1 MVFALLG
8 FGGLFIAFVNP
19 AMLLGVF
26 MLAAFV
32 IYFVSTF
39 RFLHRGILA
48 QQMLKAKLR
57 DWIKVNAYVT
67 LPFAVLNFM
76 QSLTVI
82 RKPSLLDE
90 SIKQMVEMQQ
100 QIGLPVQEPGSYHDL
115 MLKVI
120 YIMAFLSVILLLH
133 IMLTFSNL
141 RKYEGLFETRE

>member
-1 MVFALLG
+1 MISLYRILTYLLIPFVLIFGLLAL
-8 FGGLFIAFVNP
+8 GGLFIAFVNP

-32 IYFVSTF
+32 IYFVCTF
-39 RFLHRGILA
+39 RFLHRGIIDHRM
-48 QQMLKAKLR
+48 QKPKLR

-67 LPFAVLNFM
+67 LPFAVINFM

-100 QIGLPVQEPGSYHDL
+100 
-115 MLKVI
+115 
-120 YIMAFLSVILLLH
+120 
-133 IMLTFSNL
+133 
-141 RKYEGLFETRE
+141 